1 MGFISWT
8 IRGGDS
14 SMNEMLGYRA
24 EGWRRMIRSRGTPS
38 YVYTERVGVA

>member
-24 EGWRRMIRSRGTPS
+24 AEL
-38 YVYTERVGVA
+38 AAA